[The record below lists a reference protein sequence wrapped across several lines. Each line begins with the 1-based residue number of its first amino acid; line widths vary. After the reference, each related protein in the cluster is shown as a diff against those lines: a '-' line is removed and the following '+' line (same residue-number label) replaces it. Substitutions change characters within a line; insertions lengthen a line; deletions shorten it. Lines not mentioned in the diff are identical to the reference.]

1 MTVSNKAGRITLE
14 GVNKTY
20 RKGMEEVRA
29 LVDVSLQVEPGDF
42 LAVTGPS
49 GSGKSTLMNILGLLD
64 RPDSGTYELDG
75 ADVEGFTRDELARIR
90 NEKIG
95 FVFQIFHLLPKTTAL
110 ENVELP
116 LIYSNRADITGLG
129 EQALKAVGLDDRAK
143 HLPSE
148 LSGGQQQRVA
158 IARALVNDP
167 EVILA
172 DEPTGNLDT
181 RAGMEIMAIFK
192 ELNRQGRTIVLIT
205 HDEAI
210 AAMADRVLE
219 IVDGRI
225 VSDRKGGASA

>member
-1 MTVSNKAGRITLE
+1 MPEEIYGSILVHCQVHRKQAGCLTRITAE
-14 GVNKTY
+14 RRWQSRCGI
-20 RKGMEEVRA
+20 RA
-29 LVDVSLQVEPGDF
+29 PRRERQPD
-42 LAVTGPS
+42 GP
-49 GSGKSTLMNILGLLD
+49 
-64 RPDSGTYELDG
+64 
-75 ADVEGFTRDELARIR
+75 
-90 NEKIG
+90 
-95 FVFQIFHLLPKTTAL
+95 
-110 ENVELP
+110 
-116 LIYSNRADITGLG
+116 
-129 EQALKAVGLDDRAK
+129 AVGLDDRAK